1 MARGSQRNLLARRSF
16 SAGSGITIG
25 LDDFPGQI
33 DRALKGKL
41 QSEFDGIM
49 ADVRSAQFDAAQ
61 VIANRAK
68 EAMRG
73 DMASAGFRN
82 ASKLSK
88 TWRAKAYAKS
98 RSNND
103 EGAQAVVWSSAP
115 AIVAAFDDGGA
126 IQAYGDRYLQIP
138 FGRAKAIYRQ
148 SRSWKGAGR
157 RSDVTGRFK
166 KSQPWIPQVE
176 ARLRVTIKPIFS
188 KNKRT
193 AVLVADTGG
202 KSRAGFTGA
211 GNVKKE
217 VLGFLVKE
225 VQPGKRFRG
234 RELLKQ
240 LLTAGE
246 THMPEEFQKAYFTRR
261 AARGDAS

>member
-1 MARGSQRNLLARRSF
+1 MG
-16 SAGSGITIG
+16 AGYISIG
-25 LDDFPGQI
+25 LEGFSGQI

-41 QSEFDGIM
+41 QSDFDEII
-49 ADVRSAQFDAAQ
+49 ADVRSAQFDAAEA
-61 VIANRAK
+61 IATRAK
-68 EAMRG
+68 DVMRA

-88 TWRAKAYAKS
+88 TWRARAYQNS
-98 RSNND
+98 RTQAD
-103 EGAQAVVWSSAP
+103 EGAQAVVWSAAP
-115 AIVAAFDDGGA
+115 EIVAAFDDGDT
-126 IQAYGDRYLQIP
+126 IQAYGDKYLQIP

-157 RSDVTGRFK
+157 RSNITGRFRK
-166 KSQPWIPQVE
+166 AQPWIPQVE

-188 KNKRT
+188 KDRRS

-202 KSRAGFTGA
+202 RFIKGTRSTAGT
-211 GNVKKE
+211 VSPRKE

-240 LLTAGE
+240 LVGMGE
-246 THMPEEFQKAYFTRR
+246 TYMPEEFQKSYFARR
-261 AARGDAS
+261 AARGDAG